1 MRILI
6 AEDDGFSRRFLAKS
20 MEQWDYKII
29 FASTGDEA
37 WQILSQKNAPKFV
50 ILNWMLPGMDGLDLC
65 RKIRKHQ
72 KGTSTY
78 IIMFTASRSTAD
90 LVGAINAGAD
100 DFVTKSFDVRELE
113 VRVRAGKRIVDL
125 EEALWTLATRDS
137 LTKLW
142 NRAAILDVL
151 DRELSRSSRHETD
164 IGLIIADIDHF
175 KQINDTYG
183 HTDGDAALVQVA
195 KRLADNLRKYDTVG
209 RYGGEEF
216 LIVVP
221 KPTETTA
228 ETVAERLRLG
238 IAEKPFQIDGKL
250 VPITMSFGAVVA
262 RCHQEL
268 NADLLIQNADEALY
282 RAKANGRNRVE
293 FATRL
298 RESSVASSL

>member
-20 MEQWDYKII
+20 MEQWDYEII
-29 FASTGDEA
+29 FAGTGDEA
-37 WQILSQKNAPKFV
+37 WEILSQEDAPKLV

-113 VRVRAGKRIVDL
+113 VRVRAGKRIVEL

-151 DRELSRSSRHETD
+151 DREISRASRNEAN
-164 IGLIIADIDHF
+164 IGLVMADIDHF
-175 KQINDTYG
+175 KQINDICG
-183 HTDGDAALVQVA
+183 HRGGDAALVQVA
-195 KRLADNLRKYDTVG
+195 KRLADNLRKYDTIG

-221 KPTETTA
+221 EPGETTT
-228 ETVAERLRLG
+228 ETVAERLRLS
-238 IAEKPFQIDGKL
+238 IAETPFQIEGQV
-250 VPITMSFGAVVA
+250 VPITMSFGAAVA
-262 RCHQEL
+262 CCQQQL
-268 NADLLIQNADEALY
+268 NADLLIRTADEALY
-282 RAKANGRNRVE
+282 RAKAHGRNRVE
-293 FATRL
+293 SITRL
-298 RESSVASSL
+298 LESSVASAT